1 MTEWSSITQVSPHG
15 ISTMTMYSTVHRSS
29 PPYSTVCTGPDPPTG
44 LMAVKMA
51 CNSINISWSAP
62 SYTGGVPLER
72 YTVRWNGSGSSLM
85 SSGTDMT
92 AGTVEP
98 LIPNTS
104 YTINVTA
111 VNAIGEGEES
121 EELAV
126 ITTSQGWWVTTNL
139 SCALTAQVITN
150 CSFLSDKP
158 LLVSLETISSTSLHI
173 STQPPELA
181 HATVNC
187 TLTAKEDTSYIY
199 TVQNLNQTH
208 GQLVTNL
215 SPYTTYT
222 ATCLV
227 FKDGVDQCYI
237 GNDTTQTYTDSKC

>member
-1 MTEWSSITQVSPHG
+1 
-15 ISTMTMYSTVHRSS
+15 
-29 PPYSTVCTGPDPPTG
+29 
-44 LMAVKMA
+44 
-51 CNSINISWSAP
+51 
-62 SYTGGVPLER
+62 
-72 YTVRWNGSGSSLM
+72 
-85 SSGTDMT
+85 MT

-121 EELAV
+121 EDLAV
-126 ITTSQGWWVTTNL
+126 TTTSQGWWVTTNL
-139 SCALTAQVITN
+139 SCAHTAQVITN
-150 CSFLSDKP
+150 CSFLSDEP
-158 LLVSLETISSTSLHI
+158 LMVSLETISSTSLHI
-173 STQPPELA
+173 STQPPPELA

-187 TLTAKEDTSYIY
+187 TLTAKEDISYIY
-199 TVQNLNQTH
+199 TVQSVNDTRA
-208 GQLVTNL
+208 QLVTNL

-227 FKDGVDQCYI
+227 FQGGVDQCYI

>member
-1 MTEWSSITQVSPHG
+1 MTFF
-15 ISTMTMYSTVHRSS
+15 Y
-29 PPYSTVCTGPDPPTG
+29 CTGPDPPTG
-44 LMAVKMA
+44 LFVVRID

-62 SYTGGVPLER
+62 NYTGGVPLER
-72 YTVRWNGSGSSLM
+72 YTVRWSGRGSSLM

-111 VNAIGEGEES
+111 INAIGEGEGS
-121 EELAV
+121 EDLAV
-126 ITTSQGWWVTTNL
+126 TTTSQGWWVTTRLN
-139 SCALTAQVITN
+139 CALTAQVMTN

-158 LLVSLETISSTSLHI
+158 LLVSLETTSSTSLHI
-173 STQPPELA
+173 NTQQPSELA

-187 TLTAKEDTSYIY
+187 TLTAKEDTSY
-199 TVQNLNQTH
+199 TVQSVNDTRA
-208 GQLVTNL
+208 QLVTNL

-227 FKDGVDQCYI
+227 FQGGVDQCYI